1 MSLNYEERIE
11 KLKSQLYKLLESE
24 PHTVRIVRNGQK
36 DFDYSGVYI
45 IKTLK
50 GKIVYAGMT
59 NDKIWKRMRDHHR
72 LNKGSNLRHFIQ
84 NDAMRDNYLVQCL
97 KITNEKGRHQ
107 LEHFAISILEPKY
120 NLPKISK

>member
-1 MSLNYEERIE
+1 MSPDYEERIE
-11 KLKSQLYKLLESE
+11 KLKSQLNKLLESE
-24 PHTVRIVRNGQK
+24 SHTVRTVRNGQK
-36 DFDYSGVYI
+36 DFDYPGVYI

-59 NDKIWKRMRDHHR
+59 NDKIWRRMRDHHR
-72 LNKGSNLRHFIQ
+72 LNKGSNLRRFIQ

-97 KITNEKGRHQ
+97 KITNEKERHQ
-107 LEHFAISILEPKY
+107 LEHFAISVLESKY